1 MVKVVFYGILLLFSS
16 VLCGCSSKYKAANN
30 QEPSA
35 QLLQQVDDSSTNAAD
50 EDWRNAS
57 IVTYSSGK
65 ILTADYKEDMDPFEP
80 FNRMMFKINKGL
92 DNFLIRPIVIIYDRT
107 IPDWGKDN
115 IQNFLQNLFAPLQM
129 IYGILSL
136 NPEMTSRFFARF
148 VINTTFGTLGLHDAA
163 SRYPELRF
171 EEFRGENVLKRYGG
185 KSGPYIV
192 LPVVGPSSARGAFG
206 LLLDFVADP
215 LNYTLKRQY
224 IFSRDTLVVIDKR
237 AGLFKLTDN
246 IDEVS
251 IDEYITTRS
260 IYLQNRR

>member
-1 MVKVVFYGILLLFSS
+1 MAKVVFYSILLLFSS
-16 VLCGCSSKYKAANN
+16 VLCGCSGKYKAANN

-35 QLLQQVDDSSTNAAD
+35 QLLQQVEDASTNKAD
-50 EDWRNAS
+50 EDWRNAR

-65 ILTADYKEDMDPFEP
+65 ILTADYKEDMDPLEP

-92 DNFLIRPIVIIYDRT
+92 DDFLIRPIAIMYDRT
-107 IPDWGKDN
+107 VPDWGKDS
-115 IQNFLQNLFAPLQM
+115 IQNFLQNLFTPLQM

-136 NPEMTSRFFARF
+136 NPEMISRFFARF

-206 LLLDFVADP
+206 LLLDFAANP

-237 AGLFKLTDN
+237 ADLLKITDN

-260 IYLQNRR
+260 IYSQNRR